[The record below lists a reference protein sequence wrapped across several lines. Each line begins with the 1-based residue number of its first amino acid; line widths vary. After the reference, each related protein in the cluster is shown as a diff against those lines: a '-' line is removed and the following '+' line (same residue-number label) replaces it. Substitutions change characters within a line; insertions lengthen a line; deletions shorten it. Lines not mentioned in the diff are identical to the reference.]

1 MNETH
6 TTSTSDPRQSAA
18 SFGQSLE
25 SLVQDLRESSGKTEE
40 AKAQALFETAAEV
53 LSGLRT
59 AFEHY
64 AGQAERA
71 MAEQTPALDPRSPRQ
86 ENL

>member
-1 MNETH
+1 M
-6 TTSTSDPRQSAA
+6 
-18 SFGQSLE
+18 E
-25 SLVQDLRESSGKTEE
+25 SLIQELRDSGGKTEE

-53 LSGLRT
+53 LGGLRT

-64 AGQAERA
+64 AGQSERA
-71 MAEQTPALDPRSPRQ
+71 MTEQAHALNSRSPRQ